1 MEDRDTRCGFLGSRV
16 LTSGVHLLHWFD
28 RDSLDPPI
36 AFGAGD
42 AQDRT
47 RAA

>member
-16 LTSGVHLLHWFD
+16 LTSRFHLLRWFD
-28 RDSLDPPI
+28 RDSLDSPI

-47 RAA
+47 RRA